1 MADHGVT
8 LTDLPA
14 DGERV
19 DVSKF
24 SKIISVAGAVGAIT
38 LICSLSIIFFGS
50 GDFRDSFSYSWLFAC
65 YFFFTI
71 ASGGLFWVLLHN
83 VSNSGWGVAIRRIME
98 HLSTMLPFVFVLF
111 IPILILQDHREAL
124 YEWMEKLRIASEDGV
139 DPEYLLKKKAP
150 YLTLGFFIFR
160 FFFYCHV
167 CKKIL
172 I

>member
-98 HLSTMLPFVFVLF
+98 HLSTMLPFVLVSSRKF
-111 IPILILQDHREAL
+111 IQEFD
-124 YEWMEKLRIASEDGV
+124 RI
-139 DPEYLLKKKAP
+139 K
-150 YLTLGFFIFR
+150 
-160 FFFYCHV
+160 
-167 CKKIL
+167 
-172 I
+172 